1 LNATGKHQP
10 EGALRI
16 RPAFEDDI
24 PEIHALLAELANATG
39 LASKFVSSEED
50 LRRYGFSPRPMFEVM
65 LAERDG
71 RAVGLCLY
79 FYTYS
84 SWRGAPGV
92 YVQDLVVDPAI
103 RSGGV
108 GRALMVVTA
117 RHARSRGATHLR
129 LAVDAANEA
138 AIRFYTRMGL
148 KHAGSERVFEA
159 TDDAFDEL
167 ADSPS

>member
-1 LNATGKHQP
+1 MNVAGKHQP
-10 EGALRI
+10 QGALRI

-24 PEIHALLAELANATG
+24 PDIHALLGELANATG
-39 LASKFVSSEED
+39 LARQFVSSEED

-65 LAERDG
+65 LAEQDG

-92 YVQDLVVDPAI
+92 YVQDLVVDPTA
-103 RSGGV
+103 RAGGV
-108 GRALMVVTA
+108 GHALMVVTA

-129 LAVDAANEA
+129 LSVDAANTA
-138 AIRFYTRMGL
+138 AIRFYERSGL
-148 KHAGSERVFEA
+148 THAARDKIYEA
-159 TDDAFDEL
+159 SGDAFDEL

>member
-1 LNATGKHQP
+1 MTAAGKHQP
-10 EGALRI
+10 QGALRI

-24 PEIHALLAELANATG
+24 PEIHALLKELANATG
-39 LASKFVSSEED
+39 LSRKFVSSEED

-65 LAERDG
+65 LAEQDG

-92 YVQDLVVDPAI
+92 YVQDLVVDPSA
-103 RSGGV
+103 RAGGI
-108 GRALMVVTA
+108 GHALMVVTA

-129 LAVDAANEA
+129 LSVDVANSE
-138 AIRFYTRMGL
+138 AIRFYERAGLSHATRD
-148 KHAGSERVFEA
+148 KIYEAAG
-159 TDDAFDEL
+159 DAFDEL